1 MSKRIK
7 MDKLLPSTALA
18 LSLAF
23 CGQSAFAQQT
33 QPEQPEEDET
43 SIQDTIVVTAQTGS
57 RIKRQRDLPS
67 PLQSFG
73 AQDLANN
80 GVKDVRDLVGIL
92 SANAGS
98 ENNSDN
104 LSQNFTA
111 GTSNINL
118 RGLGVASTLVLLN
131 GKRQVLSSA
140 QTNDGASFVDL
151 SALVPTLAIQ
161 RVEILKDGASA
172 IYGSDAVAGVANF
185 ITRNGFEGAEFAA
198 EYRTRAQEGSQ
209 EDFTIDGVI
218 GGRFADGRG
227 NFLLAASYLNRTSIT
242 LDEVS
247 FDQPAFS
254 GFGQPGSFVI
264 PATAGIPE
272 AGTTVADP
280 QCSENGGNF
289 VALDNGNTICQFD
302 FGPQV
307 TFVPN
312 EDRIQ
317 GFARGEYQFTDS
329 VKFWGEIG
337 YARNDIS
344 REVSPS
350 FPVLNTPL
358 VPAENPGN
366 VFGVDVF
373 FQGRPFGVGSPTEIN
388 FFQHNTVRL
397 ATGFEGDLTDNLSW
411 DVSYVRAFNDS
422 VQNPRDVIADNF
434 QSALQGFGGTT
445 CDTSPTAATPA
456 VAGEGGC
463 FFFNPFSSSFDA
475 PEGSPLAND
484 ESLRDF
490 IIGDFIAD
498 AESSLDVIE
507 ANLTG
512 NLFSLPGGDVGF
524 AVGGQYRDQDLSFA
538 FDTISQQ
545 DGFAFLIGNPN
556 FSGSVDVWALYGEV
570 LLPVT
575 DWIEVTG
582 ALRYENYGELIGDT
596 VDPKIAV
603 LVRPTDGLSLRGSWS
618 TSFRAPS
625 VFQTQGVQTSFVN
638 ITDFDGSTTFGGN
651 RTVGNEN
658 LDPETSRAFNFGA
671 TWSPLSNIELS
682 IDYYNFS
689 FEDVLAQESAQGIVT
704 ADPFD
709 PRIERTS
716 AGTIS
721 IVNTAFINADAIDTS
736 GIDFAANASFDTDF
750 GTFTPFLDATL
761 LLTYDVTT
769 NGVEV
774 DGLGAFNNGNV
785 GAPTQRFKGNFGIG
799 YNNGPINANFIAR
812 HISGYDFNDTIS
824 IDNFTTFDI
833 NATFDLSSVT
843 DKLGSSYISL
853 GLVNLTGENPPFV
866 PIAGSYDPRSA
877 DPRGRRFFVKVGTSF

>member
-1 MSKRIK
+1 MNR
-7 MDKLLPSTALA
+7 LLLTSALT
-18 LSLAF
+18 SLMMTSVGVQGAY
-23 CGQSAFAQQT
+23 AQ
-33 QPEQPEEDET
+33 EDEQGELV
-43 SIQDTIVVTAQTGS
+43 QDKIVVVAQTGS
-57 RIKRQRDLPS
+57 RIKRQSDLPS

-73 AQDLANN
+73 QADLNTNA
-80 GVKDVRDLVGIL
+80 VKDVRDLVGIL

-131 GKRQVLSSA
+131 GRRQVLSSA

-151 SALVPTLAIQ
+151 SALVPALAIQ

-185 ITRNGFEGAEFAA
+185 ITRNGFEGAEFSA

-209 EDFTIDGVI
+209 RDWTIDGVI
-218 GGRFADGRG
+218 GGKFDDGRG

-289 VALDNGNTICQFD
+289 VALANGNTICQFD

-317 GFARGEYQFTDS
+317 GFARAEYQFTDD
-329 VKFWGEIG
+329 VRIWGEVG
-337 YARNDIS
+337 YARNDIN

-350 FPVLNTPL
+350 FPVLNTPI

-388 FFQHNTVRL
+388 FFQHNTVRAAL
-397 ATGFEGDLTDNLSW
+397 GLEGDLNDNLSW
-411 DVSYVRAFNDS
+411 DISYVRAFNDS
-422 VQNPRDVIADNF
+422 VQNPRDVIAANF

-445 CDTSPTAATPA
+445 CDTSPTASTPA
-456 VAGEGGC
+456 VAGENGC

-475 PEGSPLAND
+475 PAGSPLAND
-484 ESLRDF
+484 ESLREF

-498 AESSLDVIE
+498 AESTLDVIE

-512 NLFSLPGGDVGF
+512 NLFELPAGNVGF
-524 AVGGQYRDQDLSFA
+524 AVGGQYRDQSLQFA

-545 DGFAFLIGNPN
+545 DGFSFLIGNPN
-556 FSGSVDVWALYGEV
+556 FEGEIDVWALYGEILV
-570 LLPVT
+570 PVA

-582 ALRYENYGELIGDT
+582 ALRYENYGETIGDT
-596 VDPKIAV
+596 IDPKVAV
-603 LVRPTDGLSLRGSWS
+603 LVRPTDSLSLRGSWS

-651 RTVGNEN
+651 RTVGNPD

-671 TWSPLSNIELS
+671 TWSPISNIELS
-682 IDYYNFS
+682 LDYYNFS

-716 AGTIS
+716 AGTVS
-721 IVNTAFINADAIDTS
+721 IVNTAFINADSIDTS
-736 GIDFAANASFDTDF
+736 GLDFAANATFDTNF
-750 GTFTPFLDATL
+750 GTITPFLDATL

-769 NGVEV
+769 NGVAV
-774 DGLGAFNNGNV
+774 DALGQLNNGNV
-785 GAPTQRFKGNFGIG
+785 GAPTQRFKGNFGIS
-799 YNNGPINANFIAR
+799 YANGPVSANFIAR
-812 HISGYDFNDTIS
+812 HISGYDFNDTTP
-824 IDNFTTFDI
+824 IDAFTTFDI
-833 NATFDLSSVT
+833 NATLDIGSLT
-843 DKLGSSYISL
+843 NTLGDAFVSI
-853 GLVNLTGENPPFV
+853 GLVNLTGEDPPFV
-866 PIAGSYDPRSA
+866 PISGSYDPRSA
-877 DPRGRRFFVKVGTSF
+877 DPRGRRLFVKVGTRF